1 MKGEK
6 ILMSQKQLQRF
17 RVVGLVEIGR
27 ITLEEAAVKIGVS
40 YRQAKRIC
48 KRVREKGG
56 HGLMH
61 GNVGRSPQHRIPDK
75 VKKNILQLSCQKYG
89 EFNDRHFWE
98 QLLERR

>member
-17 RVVGLVEIGR
+17 RVVGLVESGR

-48 KRVREKGG
+48 KRIREKGA
-56 HGLMH
+56 
-61 GNVGRSPQHRIPDK
+61 
-75 VKKNILQLSCQKYG
+75 
-89 EFNDRHFWE
+89 
-98 QLLERR
+98 